1 MGTSLFPRIE
11 ISLEGNLSIP
21 FLVNTERMNPSDYRN
36 VNNNRLFDATVLVIL
51 QERYIFQLQFHV

>member
-1 MGTSLFPRIE
+1 MGTSLFLRIE

-36 VNNNRLFDATVLVIL
+36 VNNNRLLDATVLVIL

>member
-36 VNNNRLFDATVLVIL
+36 VNNNRLLDATVLVIL

>member
-11 ISLEGNLSIP
+11 ISLEGNISIP

-36 VNNNRLFDATVLVIL
+36 VNNNRLLDATVLVIL
-51 QERYIFQLQFHV
+51 QER

>member
-11 ISLEGNLSIP
+11 ISLEGNLSIR

-36 VNNNRLFDATVLVIL
+36 VNNNRLLDATVLVIL
-51 QERYIFQLQFHV
+51 QEHYIFQLQFHV

>member
-21 FLVNTERMNPSDYRN
+21 FLLNTERMNPSDYRN
-36 VNNNRLFDATVLVIL
+36 VNNNRLLDATVLVIL

>member
-11 ISLEGNLSIP
+11 ISLEENLSIP

-36 VNNNRLFDATVLVIL
+36 VNNNRLLDATVLVIL
-51 QERYIFQLQFHV
+51 QER